1 MKRTF
6 LGATILALG
15 LSLAL
20 GGQAS
25 AANTPA
31 ADAPSG
37 APTAADLAA
46 VSTVVTSD
54 ATTQR
59 LAKAVFPGASKAD
72 TAVAASTAKADPRS
86 PVAVYQPTA
95 AFIAGSPG
103 APAELAYIAT
113 PATLGNGAAATVW
126 SQREGAGWSV
136 FNVASGD
143 VEKRLAALTGK
154 GYLLSEPQAGA
165 WYAVDGDTVTV
176 LDGSSVAKT
185 GEKMTLAAYREAL
198 QGRYGDKLPG
208 STYDRTGAAGGYGAA
223 PVGDTSVPWW
233 PYAIGAV
240 FLAAAGAA
248 VTLRLRRQ

>member
-6 LGATILALG
+6 LGATILAIG
-15 LSLAL
+15 LSLAF
-20 GGQAS
+20 GGHAS
-25 AANTPA
+25 A
-31 ADAPSG
+31 ADAPAG

-59 LAKAVFPGASKAD
+59 LAKAEFPGAAKAD
-72 TAVAASTAKADPRS
+72 MAIAARTAKADPRT

-95 AFIAGSPG
+95 AFIAGTS
-103 APAELAYIAT
+103 AVPAELAYVAT
-113 PATLGNGAAATVW
+113 PATLGNGDAATVW
-126 SQREGAGWSV
+126 SQREGAGWAV
-136 FNVASGD
+136 YNVASGD
-143 VEKRLAALTGK
+143 VEKRLAARTGK

-198 QGRYGDKLPG
+198 QNRYGDKLPG
-208 STYDRTGAAGGYGAA
+208 STYDRTGAAGGYGAS
-223 PVGDTSVPWW
+223 PVGDDSVPWW
-233 PYAIGAV
+233 PYALGAV

>member
-6 LGATILALG
+6 LSATILAIG

-20 GGQAS
+20 GGHAS
-25 AANTPA
+25 A
-31 ADAPSG
+31 ADAPAG

-54 ATTQR
+54 ATNQR
-59 LAKAVFPGASKAD
+59 LAKAKFPGAAKAD
-72 TAVAASTAKADPRS
+72 TAIAARTARADPHT

-95 AFIAGSPG
+95 AFIAGTS
-103 APAELAYIAT
+103 AVPAELAYVAT
-113 PATLGNGAAATVW
+113 PATLGNGDAATVW
-126 SQREGAGWSV
+126 SQREGSGWSV
-136 FNVASGD
+136 YNVASGD
-143 VEKRLAALTGK
+143 VEKRLAARTGK

-185 GEKMTLAAYREAL
+185 GEKMSLAVYREAL
-198 QGRYGDKLPG
+198 QSRYGDKLPG
-208 STYDRTGAAGGYGAA
+208 STYDRTGAAGGYGAS

-233 PYAIGAV
+233 PYALGAV

-248 VTLRLRRQ
+248 VTLRLRRH

>member
-6 LGATILALG
+6 LSATILAIG

-25 AANTPA
+25 AA
-31 ADAPSG
+31 DAPAG

-59 LAKAVFPGASKAD
+59 LAKAQFPGAAKAD
-72 TAVAASTAKADPRS
+72 TALAARTAKADPRT

-95 AFIAGSPG
+95 AFIAGTS
-103 APAELAYIAT
+103 AVPAELAYVAT
-113 PATLGNGAAATVW
+113 PATLGNGDAATVW

-136 FNVASGD
+136 YNVASGD
-143 VEKRLAALTGK
+143 VEKRLAARTGK

-165 WYAVDGDTVTV
+165 WYSVDGDTVTV

-198 QGRYGDKLPG
+198 QSRYGDKLPG
-208 STYDRTGAAGGYGAA
+208 STYDRSGAAGGYGAA

-233 PYAIGAV
+233 PYALGAV
-240 FLAAAGAA
+240 FLAVAGAA

>member
-20 GGQAS
+20 GGQS
-25 AANTPA
+25 SA

-59 LAKAVFPGASKAD
+59 LATAQFPGAAKAD
-72 TAVAASTAKADPRS
+72 TAIAAKTAKADPRT

-95 AFIAGSPG
+95 AFIAGTSSV
-103 APAELAYIAT
+103 PAELAYVAT
-113 PATLGNGAAATVW
+113 PATLGNGDAATVW
-126 SQREGAGWSV
+126 SQREGSGWSV
-136 FNVASGD
+136 YNVASGD
-143 VEKRLAALTGK
+143 VEKRLAAQVGK

-185 GEKMTLAAYREAL
+185 GEKMSLAAYREGL
-198 QGRYGDKLPG
+198 QSRYGDKLPG

-223 PVGDTSVPWW
+223 PVGDTEVPWW
-233 PYAIGAV
+233 PYALGAL
-240 FLAAAGAA
+240 FLAAAGTA
-248 VTLRLRRQ
+248 VTLRLRKQ

>member
-25 AANTPA
+25 A

-59 LAKAVFPGASKAD
+59 LAKAVFPGGAKAD
-72 TAVAASTAKADPRS
+72 TALAARTAKADPRT

-95 AFIAGSPG
+95 GFIAGTS
-103 APAELAYIAT
+103 AVPAELAYVAT
-113 PATLGNGAAATVW
+113 PATLGNGDAATVW
-126 SQREGAGWSV
+126 SQREGSGWSV
-136 FNVASGD
+136 YNVASGD
-143 VEKRLAALTGK
+143 VEKRLAARAGK

-185 GEKMTLAAYREAL
+185 GETMTLAAYREAL
-198 QGRYGDKLPG
+198 QSRYGDKLPG
-208 STYDRTGAAGGYGAA
+208 STYDRTGAAGGYGSA
-223 PVGDTSVPWW
+223 PVGDTDVPWW
-233 PYAIGAV
+233 PYALGAV